1 MIKIYVFYNKK
12 KNYYLLIHF
21 KVIFECK
28 PKININKMLKKNLL
42 ILLFFFSFSLV
53 AQTNNWQLRN
63 EKELTTLSKVK
74 RANIPKNYKLY
85 SLDLENLKNQLINAP
100 NDLSGQ
106 SSNITIAF
114 PNADGEM
121 MNFRIYNSP
130 IMEDGLSEKF
140 SDIKTFLG
148 KGIDDPTATMRF
160 SITAFGLHAMT
171 LSGNSGAIFIDTY
184 TSDLKNYIV
193 YNKSNLE
200 NTKIFECGF
209 DELNHD
215 AISPLIQNK
224 STTSK
229 TSDGNFRVYR
239 LAMAATGEYTTFHG
253 GTIALAQAAIVV
265 TVNRVNTI
273 YERDFSARL
282 NLVANNNLI
291 IYTNAGTDP
300 YSNGSPS
307 IMINENQTN
316 ITSIIGSAN
325 YDVGHV
331 LATNS
336 GGLAGLGVFC
346 NNTNKAEG
354 VTGSGAP
361 VGDPFDI
368 DYVAHEIGH
377 QFGCNHTFNNSCGG
391 NRNNSTA
398 VEPGSGSTIMAYAG
412 ICAPNVQSNSDAHF
426 SYISIQ
432 EAIATTLN
440 SASCAAVTP
449 NGNFAPVVNAGLDY
463 IIPRGTAFILK
474 GSATDANGDALTYCW
489 EQANNDIS
497 TQTPLQT
504 STTGPNFR
512 SNPPISSPDRYMPRI
527 EDVINNNL
535 APTWE
540 VVPNVARTMDFALTV
555 RDNSATN
562 GGQTGRDDTL
572 ITTSSVGPF
581 VVNTPN
587 TALSWGTGTNQ
598 NVTWTVAGTD
608 SNGINA
614 SFVDILLSTD
624 GGFTYPILL
633 ASKVPNDGSEV
644 VTMPN
649 STGDNRRIMVKGN
662 NHIFYDISNTNFTIT
677 TSSATFA
684 LSYDGTI
691 DGQNKSVCQG
701 DNVAYDIK
709 YETIG
714 GFSANT
720 SFSISGNPAGTIAT
734 FSPSNINSTGT
745 VTMTLSNTTSV
756 SPGLYTMVVTG
767 TSGGTTK
774 TVNLYLQI
782 RNSAF
787 TTMTLTSPTND
798 SFAQPTT
805 VNLQWNNNTA
815 ATNYDVEVATDVD
828 FNSTYLAT
836 NVTSTSYQLTGLLE
850 NTNYF
855 WRVLPKNDGC
865 QGAISSTYRFTTGQ
879 NSCSSVSSSD
889 VPLTITSSGTPTVN
903 STLTISTVN
912 NVIISDISV
921 TLNISHTW
929 ISDLTVTL
937 ISPSGTQVQLFS
949 NQCTNNDNAIATFTT
964 NGSTLSCG
972 TSPAIS
978 GNLAPA
984 ESFNSLL
991 DTNSE
996 GTWTLRVFDNT
1007 NQDGGAINSWSLN
1020 ICSIPNTVLPCGT
1033 LTTTWNGSSWSNG
1046 YPVSNVAATINGNLT
1061 TTRDLE
1067 ACSLD
1072 IIGNSNV
1079 IISSGNNFII
1089 GNEVN
1094 VANTASLT
1102 LQNNAN
1108 LVQIENTLNSG
1119 NATVYR
1125 ETNPLKRLD
1134 YVLWSNPLTS
1144 SQTLKNF
1151 SPETLNNRF
1160 YSYNTQTN
1168 FYTVITNP
1176 VSTSFLLG
1184 NGYLIRMPDNHPTTP
1199 TIWNGEFTNGVP
1211 NNGNLEVNLS
1221 YFGAN
1226 QKYNLIGNPYPS
1238 TINAETFLVNN
1249 NSDIDG
1255 VIYFFRKENNA
1266 LGSMYA
1272 TYTLGGATTASPTSP
1287 TPNGT
1292 IQVAQ
1297 GFIVGAKNVA
1307 TPKVTFTNSLRVN
1320 NNNNQFFRT
1329 SFGKSVYQPITMEKH
1344 RIWLNLTDDN
1354 GFFSQMMVGYMSNAT
1369 IGLDDLIDG
1378 KSIND
1383 SPTFLSSLINNEEY
1397 TIQGRSLPFDNQDT
1411 VPLMFKT
1418 QVAGNY
1424 SISIGNIDGLF
1435 DGNQEIYLRDNLLN
1449 NVHNIKNTSYTF
1461 TSAIGEFDARFE
1473 IIYQNTI
1480 LNTESFYS
1488 NNQVLISTE
1497 NNHINVRSTIQLIQ
1511 EITVF
1516 DLLGRNISSNINIE
1530 NNDFVISKI
1539 LPTKQTLIV
1548 KVLLSNGTTEIRKIQ
1563 F

>member
-1 MIKIYVFYNKK
+1 
-12 KNYYLLIHF
+12 
-21 KVIFECK
+21 
-28 PKININKMLKKNLL
+28 
-42 ILLFFFSFSLV
+42 
-53 AQTNNWQLRN
+53 
-63 EKELTTLSKVK
+63 
-74 RANIPKNYKLY
+74 
-85 SLDLENLKNQLINAP
+85 
-100 NDLSGQ
+100 
-106 SSNITIAF
+106 
-114 PNADGEM
+114 
-121 MNFRIYNSP
+121 
-130 IMEDGLSEKF
+130 
-140 SDIKTFLG
+140 
-148 KGIDDPTATMRF
+148 
-160 SITAFGLHAMT
+160 
-171 LSGNSGAIFIDTY
+171 
-184 TSDLKNYIV
+184 
-193 YNKSNLE
+193 
-200 NTKIFECGF
+200 
-209 DELNHD
+209 
-215 AISPLIQNK
+215 
-224 STTSK
+224 
-229 TSDGNFRVYR
+229 
-239 LAMAATGEYTTFHG
+239 
-253 GTIALAQAAIVV
+253 
-265 TVNRVNTI
+265 
-273 YERDFSARL
+273 
-282 NLVANNNLI
+282 
-291 IYTNAGTDP
+291 
-300 YSNGSPS
+300 
-307 IMINENQTN
+307 
-316 ITSIIGSAN
+316 
-325 YDVGHV
+325 
-331 LATNS
+331 
-336 GGLAGLGVFC
+336 
-346 NNTNKAEG
+346 
-354 VTGSGAP
+354 
-361 VGDPFDI
+361 
-368 DYVAHEIGH
+368 
-377 QFGCNHTFNNSCGG
+377 
-391 NRNNSTA
+391 
-398 VEPGSGSTIMAYAG
+398 
-412 ICAPNVQSNSDAHF
+412 
-426 SYISIQ
+426 
-432 EAIATTLN
+432 
-440 SASCAAVTP
+440 
-449 NGNFAPVVNAGLDY
+449 
-463 IIPRGTAFILK
+463 
-474 GSATDANGDALTYCW
+474 
-489 EQANNDIS
+489 
-497 TQTPLQT
+497 
-504 STTGPNFR
+504 
-512 SNPPISSPDRYMPRI
+512 
-527 EDVINNNL
+527 
-535 APTWE
+535 
-540 VVPNVARTMDFALTV
+540 
-555 RDNSATN
+555 
-562 GGQTGRDDTL
+562 
-572 ITTSSVGPF
+572 
-581 VVNTPN
+581 
-587 TALSWGTGTNQ
+587 
-598 NVTWTVAGTD
+598 
-608 SNGINA
+608 
-614 SFVDILLSTD
+614 
-624 GGFTYPILL
+624 
-633 ASKVPNDGSEV
+633 
-644 VTMPN
+644 
-649 STGDNRRIMVKGN
+649 
-662 NHIFYDISNTNFTIT
+662 
-677 TSSATFA
+677 
-684 LSYDGTI
+684 
-691 DGQNKSVCQG
+691 
-701 DNVAYDIK
+701 
-709 YETIG
+709 
-714 GFSANT
+714 
-720 SFSISGNPAGTIAT
+720 
-734 FSPSNINSTGT
+734 
-745 VTMTLSNTTSV
+745 
-756 SPGLYTMVVTG
+756 VVTG

-828 FNSTYLAT
+828 FNSIFLTT
-836 NVTSTSYQLTGLLE
+836 NVTSTNYQLTGLLE

-949 NQCTNNDNAIATFTT
+949 GQCTSNDNAIATFTT

-991 DTNSE
+991 DTDSE

-1007 NQDGGAINSWSLN
+1007 SQDGGIINSWSLN

-1072 IIGNSNV
+1072 INGSSNV
-1079 IISSGNNFII
+1079 IVSSGDNFII
-1089 GNEVN
+1089 ENAVN
-1094 VANTASLT
+1094 VSNTASLA
-1102 LQNNAN
+1102 LENNSN
-1108 LVQIENTLNSG
+1108 LIQIEDSPNTG
-1119 NATVYR
+1119 NATVTR

-1151 SPETLNNRF
+1151 SPETLNTRF
-1160 YSYNTQTN
+1160 YSYNTQNN

-1176 VSTSFLLG
+1176 VTTTFLLG
-1184 NGYLIRMPDNHPTTP
+1184 NGYLIRMPNNHPTTP

-1272 TYTLGGATTASPTSP
+1272 TYTLGGATTTSPTSP
-1287 TPNGT
+1287 MPNGT

-1344 RIWLNLTDDN
+1344 RIWLNLTDDI

-1369 IGLDDLIDG
+1369 IGVDDLIDG

-1418 QVAGNY
+1418 QIAGNY

-1461 TSAIGEFDARFE
+1461 TSAIGEFDSRFE

-1480 LNTESFYS
+1480 LNTENFDS

-1516 DLLGRNISSNINIE
+1516 DLLGRNISSNINIG

-1548 KVLLSNGTTEIRKIQ
+1548 KVLLSNGITEIRKIQ